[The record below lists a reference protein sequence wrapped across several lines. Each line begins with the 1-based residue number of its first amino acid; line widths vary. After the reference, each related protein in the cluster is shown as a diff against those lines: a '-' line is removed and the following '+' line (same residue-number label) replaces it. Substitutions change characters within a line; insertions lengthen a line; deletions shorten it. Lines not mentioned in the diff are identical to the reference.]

1 MHARP
6 RSRDRHLY
14 TNRPAVLRS
23 SSLLRSS
30 AISSGRA
37 TQHDAAMAS
46 SPAAI
51 PRRATLPPL
60 PPPSLCASL
69 LVAMT
74 SSSPLSSLAQQSP
87 APPAF
92 MFGWLEDKS
101 AFRAGDTA
109 AIKVM
114 TLDLQASA
122 SARASLSFSLVVN
135 GKKGNSSF
143 VSDVA
148 ANLGDDPNAWTIT
161 FVPLRAGSFVALVGE
176 DRYSAAAGESYLPFT
191 VAPADLHPSASRAA
205 WTFRGRCVAGSR
217 AFVSVAPRD
226 AFGNAVA
233 RGADLP
239 DYFRVSG
246 SHANGSAVEFSDF
259 HYNGWAP
266 DGRIGVEFVPTVA
279 GDLFVHV
286 YGDNRELRDSPLM
299 LTVKPGLLSIEKS
312 TCEWKNGINGF
323 QINSKLELFIYQ
335 RDSFGNTVPEI
346 HPFDAQ
352 VVKRATNLSFPAV
365 GLTMEAVADGVQ
377 LLSFNVVEP
386 GEFVL
391 TVFDP
396 QLDRRVS
403 NTAYMFDVF
412 VAFCD
417 GSNSYAYGAAL
428 AHARAGYISA
438 FTVFLFDQYKNRS
451 PVQAERLQVKILGK
465 SGTSYVESISILPIP
480 EPNETSNVE
489 VSRFLVQ
496 YTPHTA
502 GEYDIMVLCG
512 NIVINGGNPYAMT
525 ALPGAIDISLSSVKF
540 APIVKMSV
548 ENEVVVRLVDKFM
561 NPVVSLEADL
571 RFHEPGENTTCFV
584 AKEFVDNGDGS
595 YIGHYVAPDYGQ
607 YSMCVLFEDKQ
618 LAPCPFEVQVFEA
631 DYFSYLK
638 NDSVSVWEDGS
649 VSFDVVSNDQ
659 ISGTKAEITN
669 SSSPLHG
676 SVLQFNHI
684 YRYTPFEG
692 FFGND
697 SFSYT
702 LTDAQNNVVTATV
715 FIYVLC
721 RPPQFISLPQKLHV
735 TEDTIGPQFG
745 GFPGIKMMY
754 SDITENISV
763 TVKAR
768 SGNVSLAPMT
778 MKSQQPSVS
787 VLGTGVELI
796 LKGTI
801 EAMNDALQLLQY
813 IGNQDFY
820 GNDVIALYG
829 VSRNGMEDAQFPI
842 IVDPV
847 NDPPVIIAPRSIFLG
862 GKESWEGHQIFDKH
876 RDQFQFSIVEPD
888 LGSFPGNKSY
898 FCLVLSLEVLEGTL
912 TVTLPSS
919 IAIATVAMKPEGVS
933 HWKKAQDYV
942 TIANHFI
949 LKGTAIRFHGN
960 VQDCNHAMQQLRYKG
975 QGASNQTILSI
986 TVNDLGHYGCY
997 PDCSEMMSTPLSAA
1011 KTIRLVKK
1019 KHMDLRGSPL
1029 VGWLMAIEIM
1039 IMLWL
1044 GVILLYYLIKCIK
1057 ALKDERRDRIDNERH
1072 TPEQSPS
1079 HLRMGAS
1086 QSRSEDVGYCSA
1098 PACALPSGANRSS
1111 FRQRSFRSY
1120 KQEVELQPA
1129 SGRNNGNQDDLPLT
1143 DKDK

>member
-1 MHARP
+1 
-6 RSRDRHLY
+6 
-14 TNRPAVLRS
+14 
-23 SSLLRSS
+23 
-30 AISSGRA
+30 
-37 TQHDAAMAS
+37 MAD
-46 SPAAI
+46 PAATS
-51 PRRATLPPL
+51 RRAAVPL
-60 PPPSLCASL
+60 PLLLCASL
-69 LVAMT
+69 LAMT
-74 SSSPLSSLAQQSP
+74 ASSPLSLAQQSP
-87 APPAF
+87 APAF
-92 MFGWLEDKS
+92 MFGWLGDKKS
-101 AFRAGDTA
+101 FRTGDTA

-114 TLDLQASA
+114 ALDLQASA
-122 SARASLSFSLVVN
+122 SVRASLSFSLVVN
-135 GKKGNSSF
+135 GKKGNSSY

-148 ANLGDDPNAWTIT
+148 ANLGDDPNSWTIT
-161 FVPLRAGSFVALVGE
+161 FVPLRAGSFVALVAE
-176 DRYSAAAGESYLPFT
+176 DRFSAGDSYLPFT
-191 VAPADLHPSASRAA
+191 VAAADLHPSASRAS

-226 AFGNAVA
+226 AFGNGVA

-246 SHANGSAVEFSDF
+246 SRANGSAVEFLDF
-259 HYNGWAP
+259 HYNGWAA
-266 DGRIGVEFVPTVA
+266 DGRIGLEFVPTVA

-286 YGDNRELRDSPLM
+286 YGDNRELRDSPLT
-299 LTVKPGLLSIEKS
+299 LTVKPGLLNIEKS
-312 TCEWKNGINGF
+312 TCEWKHGVNSF

-346 HPFDAQ
+346 HQFDAQ
-352 VVKRATNLSFPAV
+352 VVKRATNLSFPAL

-377 LLSFNVVEP
+377 LLSLNVVEP

-396 QLDRRVS
+396 QLNRRVS

-428 AHARAGYISA
+428 AHARAGLIST
-438 FTVFLFDQYKNRS
+438 FMVFLLDQYRNPS
-451 PVQAERLQVKILGK
+451 PVQTARLQVKFLGK
-465 SGTSYVESISILPIP
+465 SGTSYVDPITISPIP
-480 EPNETSNVE
+480 EPNETKSKDGESLEPAGHQETSTVE
-489 VSRFLVQ
+489 TSRFFVQ

-502 GEYDIMVLCG
+502 GEYDIVVLCG
-512 NIVINGGNPYAMT
+512 NIVLNGGNPYAMT
-525 ALPGAIDISLSSVKF
+525 ALPGAIDLSLSSVVKF

-548 ENEVVVRLVDKFM
+548 ENEVVVRLVDSFM
-561 NPVVSLEADL
+561 NPVVSLESDL
-571 RFHEPGENTTCFV
+571 RFHEPGENATCFV
-584 AKEFVDNGDGS
+584 AKEFVDNRDGS
-595 YIGHYVAPDYGQ
+595 YIAHYVAPEYGQ
-607 YSMCVLFEDKQ
+607 HSICVLFEDKQ

-659 ISGTKAEITN
+659 ISGSKAEITN

-702 LTDAQNNVVTATV
+702 ITDAQNNVVTATV
-715 FIYVLC
+715 FISVLC

-745 GFPGIKMMY
+745 GFPGIKMVY

-768 SGNVSLAPMT
+768 SGNLSLAPMT
-778 MKSQQPSVS
+778 MKSQQPSVN

-796 LKGTI
+796 LQGTI

-820 GNDVIALYG
+820 GNDAIALYG
-829 VSRNGMEDAQFPI
+829 VSRNGMENAQFPI
-842 IVDPV
+842 IVEPV
-847 NDPPVIIAPRSIFLG
+847 NDPPVILAPRSIFLG
-862 GKESWEGHQIFDKH
+862 GKESWQGYQIFDKH
-876 RDQFQFSIVEPD
+876 KDEFQFSIVEPD
-888 LGSFPGNKSY
+888 LDSFPGNKSH
-898 FCLVLSLEVLEGTL
+898 FLLGLSLEVLEGML
-912 TVTLPSS
+912 TVTLPTS

-933 HWKKAQDYV
+933 HWEKAQDYV
-942 TIANHFI
+942 TIANHYV
-949 LKGTAIRFHGN
+949 LKGTSIRFHGN
-960 VQDCNHAMQQLRYKG
+960 VQDCNNAMQQLRY
-975 QGASNQTILSI
+975 QGASNKTILSI

-1019 KHMDLRGSPL
+1019 KHMNSRGSPL

-1044 GVILLYYLIKCIK
+1044 GAILLYYLIKCIK
-1057 ALKDERRDRIDNERH
+1057 ALKHERRDRINNERR
-1072 TPEQSPS
+1072 TPEQTPS
-1079 HLRMGAS
+1079 HRHMGAS
-1086 QSRSEDVGYCSA
+1086 QSQSEDVGYCSA
-1098 PACALPSGANRSS
+1098 AACALPSGANRSS

-1120 KQEVELQPA
+1120 KQELELQPA